1 VDVPPEKEET
11 LRRKPFA
18 QEKTELEEAC
28 AVLRGFTLG
37 QPGVTMK
44 DGIAAMERVNTLC
57 DRVKTRFAVGPHA
70 GSAISLVNSAR
81 TRVAAAQ
88 ARLTFL
94 QAKRQSKTVLSGR
107 GETSA

>member
-1 VDVPPEKEET
+1 
-11 LRRKPFA
+11 
-18 QEKTELEEAC
+18 
-28 AVLRGFTLG
+28 
-37 QPGVTMK
+37 MK
-44 DGIAAMERVNTLC
+44 DGIAAIERVNTLC
-57 DRVKTRFAVGPHA
+57 DRVKTRFTAGPHA

-88 ARLTFL
+88 ARLAFL